1 MGAPRA
7 RVSKEYRMSTDSVG
21 STDGGGDYG
30 PRRPYGAAAG
40 GAGAG
45 GPGGYKKFQY
55 RKKVCRFTKDK
66 VEAIDY
72 KDIELLK
79 KFISRN
85 GKITPR
91 RFTGTSARYQRM
103 LSLAIKRARAM
114 ALLPYAGEVAYGAGA
129 AGQAY

>member
-1 MGAPRA
+1 
-7 RVSKEYRMSTDSVG
+7 MSTDSSAPAESG
-21 STDGGGDYG
+21 TSSFQGGDNYG
-30 PRRPYGAAAG
+30 ARRPYGAAAG
-40 GAGAG
+40 GAQG
-45 GPGGYKKFQY
+45 GLGGYKKFQY

-66 VEAIDY
+66 VESIDY
-72 KDIELLK
+72 KDVELLK